1 MNTLGWD
8 IYLDVTLQDFDRS
21 DVMQKS
27 QIVLEQAKQL
37 PVKTDS
43 MFTEKVKAPCGGYI
57 RISLM
62 AKRSAANA
70 RKIFDEC
77 KKIPAGKWYSHL
89 GTFYNKG
96 QKAIQHIWGIG
107 KAVERVI
114 PDAFQ
119 TLKLSYELSVTEE
132 KKLTYWMGLIRQS
145 DNITLLVFRGEFRL
159 E

>member
-1 MNTLGWD
+1 MNMLGWD
-8 IYLDVTLQDFDRS
+8 IYLDVILQSFDRS

-37 PVKTDS
+37 PVKIDS
-43 MFTEKVKAPCGGYI
+43 MFTEKARVPCGGYI

-62 AKRSAANA
+62 AKRPATNA
-70 RKIFDEC
+70 RKIFDEY
-77 KKIPAGKWYSHL
+77 KRIPAGKWYSHL

-96 QKAIQHIWGIG
+96 QKAIQNIWGIG
-107 KAVERVI
+107 KAIERVI

-132 KKLTYWMGLIRQS
+132 KKLTYWIGLIGQS
-145 DNITLLVFRGEFRL
+145 DNITLLVFRGEFRI